1 MKKPIIHAYFLCY
14 NEEYILPHVLK
25 YYSKFCEKIT
35 IVDNMSTDSSVE
47 IINSFDN
54 TEVIPYN
61 SNEKFDDLKHAQIKN
76 TIWKQSIGE
85 ADYVIIGDIDEFLY
99 HENMEEFLIKS
110 FQDNITFFKPHG
122 VHMIAD
128 EELELKPE
136 DDIFELVKSGFP
148 VDVMN
153 KPMMFNCNKIREINY
168 SLGAHVAKPT
178 GEVNT
183 YNGEDLKLLHYKYVG
198 LKNHLKKCKPKGE
211 RLSDFNLKYDCGT
224 YYLFSDEQNIDDYRH
239 YLNRR
244 VKILD

>member
-25 YYSKFCEKIT
+25 YYSDFCDKI
-35 IVDNMSTDSSVE
+35 IIIDNMSIDNSVE
-47 IINSFDN
+47 IINSFDK

-85 ADYVIIGDIDEFLY
+85 ADYVIIGDTDEFLY
-99 HENMEEFLIKS
+99 HKNMGDFLIKS
-110 FQDNITFFKPHG
+110 FSEGYTFFKPHG

-136 DDIFELVKSGFP
+136 DNIFDLVKYGVP

-153 KPMMFNCNKIREINY
+153 KPMMFDCNKIKEINY
-168 SLGAHVAKPT
+168 SLGAHFANPI
-178 GEVNT
+178 GEIKT
-183 YNGEDLKLLHYKYVG
+183 YQEEDLKLLHYKYVG

-211 RLSDFNLKYDCGT
+211 RLSDFNLKHNCGT
-224 YYLFSDEQNIDDYRH
+224 YYLYSDEQNIDDYRH

-244 VKILD
+244 IKILD